1 MQVIPYIVLIFAMV
15 VPTMSFCTITT
26 TTRYLV
32 GRHIRRRHHIT
43 NASSRRHTTKYTAIY
58 SSQRIMPLERPQ
70 DPTTFTDD
78 DVHNQ
83 AQTLREWMRGKKSV
97 LCISGA
103 GMSTESNIPDYR
115 GSNGSYHR
123 GHKPIIHHE
132 FMNSQSMRQRY
143 WSRSLVGY
151 SAFSNAKPNKGH
163 RALAWLESEN
173 CIGVNLGKECTAYD
187 QLSQSCFGSNVT
199 DEKRLSVITQ
209 NVDSLHS
216 AGGLKY
222 CMHLH
227 GRGDLVECQN
237 CGCTQDRMEYHKQLA
252 QHNEEWL
259 AKATAKSKS
268 INQTKDQR
276 PDGDVEIDVSSEEL
290 FLPSCPS
297 CGEHHTKT
305 DGVHNPS
312 FFKTSVVFFGGKVLN
327 SCDVC
332 FYLFTDTDST
342 YDHSLSRFCTKAS
355 I

>member
-1 MQVIPYIVLIFAMV
+1 
-15 VPTMSFCTITT
+15 
-26 TTRYLV
+26 
-32 GRHIRRRHHIT
+32 
-43 NASSRRHTTKYTAIY
+43 
-58 SSQRIMPLERPQ
+58 MPLERPQ

>member
-1 MQVIPYIVLIFAMV
+1 
-15 VPTMSFCTITT
+15 
-26 TTRYLV
+26 
-32 GRHIRRRHHIT
+32 
-43 NASSRRHTTKYTAIY
+43 
-58 SSQRIMPLERPQ
+58 MPLERPP
-70 DPTTFTDD
+70 DPQTFTNDE
-78 DVHNQ
+78 VHSQ
-83 AQTLREWMRGKKSV
+83 AQTLREWMRGKKSI

-132 FMNSQSMRQRY
+132 FMNSQSHRQRY
-143 WSRSLVGY
+143 WGRSLVGY

-163 RALAWLESEN
+163 RALAWLENEN

-237 CGCTQDRMEYHKQLA
+237 CGYTQDRMDYHKQLA

-259 AKATAKSKS
+259 AKARAKSKS
-268 INQTKDQR
+268 LNQTKDQR

-290 FLPSCPS
+290 VLPSCPS
-297 CGEHHTKT
+297 CGDHHTKT
-305 DGVHNPS
+305 DDNNPS
-312 FFKTSVVFFGGKVLN
+312 FFKTSVVFFGGKVWIRVIC
-327 SCDVC
+327 SSVP
-332 FYLFTDTDST
+332 
-342 YDHSLSRFCTKAS
+342 YDPIH
-355 I
+355 